1 PLRVVHPGPDRATFS
16 TSRGSRLAGLARL
29 SVLLCLPRQRRLA
42 QCLPGAEATWGCL
55 LVCLPDQRGPHPQA
69 LSRTN
74 GKPQALAVR
83 GDGALALARARGR
96 DHDRAGDDA
105 ALQPT
110 CSAASTERPGG
121 ARTLADCT
129 R

>member
-1 PLRVVHPGPDRATFS
+1 FA
-16 TSRGSRLAGLARL
+16 TSRGRRVAGLARL
-29 SVLLCLPRQRRLA
+29 WVRVRRPRQRRLA
-42 QCLPGAEATWGCL
+42 ECLRGAEATCECL
-55 LVCLPDQRGPHPQA
+55 LVGLPDQRGPHPQA

-83 GDGALALARARGR
+83 GDGALALARAAAR

-110 CSAASTERPGG
+110 CSAATAERPGG

>member
-1 PLRVVHPGPDRATFS
+1 MFS

-29 SVLLCLPRQRRLA
+29 CVRLCLPRQRRLA
-42 QCLPGAEATWGCL
+42 QCLPGEEATWGGL

-83 GDGALALARARGR
+83 GEGALRLAAAQGR
-96 DHDRAGDDA
+96 DHDRAGDAA

-110 CSAASTERPGG
+110 CSAATAERPGG